1 MQWFNRYSIKSR
13 LIASF
18 LVLFALLATVVGV
31 AWLNNA
37 RSQVAVKGI
46 VEQDMVKLELVAEI
60 DSMTKANARNTLE
73 LFVIEPSARPAVRAR
88 MGTLRKQL
96 DELFQRL

>member
-1 MQWFNRYSIKSR
+1 MQWFNRYSIKNR

-37 RSQVAVKGI
+37 RSQVAVNGI

-73 LFVIEPSARPAVRAR
+73 LFVIEPSARPAVQAR

-96 DELFQRL
+96 DE

>member
-1 MQWFNRYSIKSR
+1 MQWFNRFSIKSR

-46 VEQDMVKLELVAEI
+46 VEQDMVGLLAMTLGSPAAL
-60 DSMTKANARNTLE
+60 SMR
-73 LFVIEPSARPAVRAR
+73 
-88 MGTLRKQL
+88 
-96 DELFQRL
+96 

>member
-1 MQWFNRYSIKSR
+1 MDMTLLVQHCLNRFSIKSR

-46 VEQDMVKLELVAEI
+46 VEQDMVKLELDPWE
-60 DSMTKANARNTLE
+60 
-73 LFVIEPSARPAVRAR
+73 
-88 MGTLRKQL
+88 
-96 DELFQRL
+96 